1 MMPTSPAGKTRKN
14 QSSGFTLVEVLAVLF
29 IIGMMAAAVIVNMPK
44 TEDPLRK
51 QGELLATR
59 ISLAAQSGLVAQQSV
74 GIILQEDGYEIVRYN
89 NGLWETAAVF
99 SFGLDSKPLL
109 ELRQNAGK
117 VNLETAEK
125 SGVPAIRYDSTGLGT
140 PFELKLQNANS
151 RYLITGNVDG
161 TIIVGPGHE

>member
-1 MMPTSPAGKTRKN
+1 MMPTSPAGKTREA
-14 QSSGFTLVEVLAVLF
+14 QSGFTLVEVLAVLF
-29 IIGMMAAAVIVNMPK
+29 IIGMMAAPVIMNMPK
-44 TEDPLRK
+44 TQDPLHK

-89 NGLWETAAVF
+89 NEIWETAAIF
-99 SFGLDSKPLL
+99 SFGLDSKPFL
-109 ELRQNAGK
+109 ELRQNATK
-117 VNLETAEK
+117 INLETAEK

-151 RYLITGNVDG
+151 RYLIIGNVDG
-161 TIIVGPGHE
+161 TITVRPARE